1 MSIKDILSKMVEE
14 TKHKPIDLGEL
25 FNSLWAERMLYVKVL
40 PAILVGTY
48 LIMCTIPRTYKSS
61 VILAPESSGG
71 AMSNSLGALASSFGL
86 GSLAKMGGDNDAIS
100 TEIYPDL
107 LASNDFL
114 IKLMPVNII
123 TKDGQIKCDYYT
135 YLHDHQSAAPWNILK
150 AKISELISPTSDNA
164 GIKTT
169 DIDISNLT
177 EMQSIIFD
185 CAADNITCDIDRKT
199 QVINITVK
207 AQDPCVAATMANAT
221 CQKLQ
226 EFIIAYRTNKARIDY
241 EYYKKICKETKEEY
255 DRARQSYGKFSDAN
269 EDVYLSSYKLKSNDL
284 ENEMQLK
291 YNMYSAMTTQMQMA
305 QAKLQEATPAF
316 TILQSASIPIR
327 ASSPKR
333 VIISIIIT
341 FLGAIILSIRIA
353 YRKKQLQ
360 GLK

>member
-1 MSIKDILSKMVEE
+1 MEEE
-14 TKHKPIDLGEL
+14 TKHKPIDLGKL
-25 FNSLWAERMLYVKVL
+25 LKSLWAEKMLYAKVL

-71 AMSNSLGALASSFGL
+71 GAAGSLGALANSIGL
-86 GSLAKMGGDNDAIS
+86 GSLTKMGGDNDAIS

-123 TKDGQIKCDYYT
+123 TKDGKTKCDYYT
-135 YLHDHQSAAPWNILK
+135 YLRDYQSSAPWTFLMDK
-150 AKISELISPTSDNA
+150 VSELISPTSDNA
-164 GIKTT
+164 SIKTS

-185 CAADNITCDIDRKT
+185 YAANNISCEIDKKT

-207 AQDPCVAATMANAT
+207 AQDPCVAATMASAT

-241 EYYKKICKETKEEY
+241 EYYKKISKESKEEY

-269 EDVYLSSYKLKSNDL
+269 EDVYLSSYKLKIENL

-291 YNMYSAMTTQMQMA
+291 YNMYSAMTSQMQMA

-333 VIISIIIT
+333 VIISIIVT

-353 YRKKQLQ
+353 YRKKELQ